1 MHTEK
6 PTNATAHK
14 DAADRL
20 KQQICKLLQWDE
32 MQYAE
37 FQYQNGIAYLMW
49 YLPCDEYAREQLLR
63 SRLYWNWFKNQWN
76 NDDYVFNTTSGIG
89 LVSINQRLI
98 IYEDLHNPQALAIE
112 VKPNSIV
119 LSSIKKTPQH
129 V

>member
-6 PTNATAHK
+6 PTTATAYK

-63 SRLYWNWFKNQWN
+63 SRLYWSWFKNQWN
-76 NDDYVFNTTSGIG
+76 ADDMLVLEVARDNDMPLQVA
-89 LVSINQRLI
+89 RE
-98 IYEDLHNPQALAIE
+98 IYTEIHCPRVLACEI
-112 VKPNSIV
+112 KPNAIV
-119 LSSIKKTPQH
+119 LSSLKTH
-129 V
+129 